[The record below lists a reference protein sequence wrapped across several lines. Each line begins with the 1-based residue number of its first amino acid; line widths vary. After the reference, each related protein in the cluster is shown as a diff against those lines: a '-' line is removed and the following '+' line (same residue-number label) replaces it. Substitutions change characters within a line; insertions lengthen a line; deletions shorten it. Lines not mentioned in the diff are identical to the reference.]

1 MALSDVQATL
11 MGPETGT
18 MSCQPN
24 FSASLCEWPPPV
36 PVTPGT
42 YTLQVSARGY
52 QPISVPV
59 QVTVSPPTCGCTAGS
74 ITPSTVSLS
83 PVDGG

>member
-11 MGPETGT
+11 TGPETGT

-24 FSASLCEWPPPV
+24 FSSTLCGWPPV
-36 PVTPGT
+36 PVTPGS
-42 YTLQVSARGY
+42 YMLQVSRPGY
-52 QPISVPV
+52 EPISVPV
-59 QVTVSPPTCGCTAGS
+59 QVTVSPPTCGCMAGS
-74 ITPSTVSLS
+74 ITPSTVLLS

>member
-1 MALSDVQATL
+1 MALSNVQATL
-11 MGPETGT
+11 AGPETGT
-18 MSCQPN
+18 MSCQPT
-24 FSASLCEWPPPV
+24 FSAILCYWPPI

-42 YTLQVSARGY
+42 YTLRVSALGY
-52 QPISVPV
+52 QSISVPV
-59 QVTVSPPTCGCTAGS
+59 QVTVSSPACGCKLGS